1 MTRAKR
7 RSLRAY
13 LVEPFQQIRFGMHV
27 IAVSLIF
34 TALFSFLTYRAFAE
48 QYSQVIE
55 IFSVTETSDLI
66 TNDIFL
72 RNGLLIGGALL
83 GFCATMMFV
92 VVRRTHKMYG
102 PMVSIMRFLGEL
114 QKGNYAVRI
123 HVREKDDFKALVSKL
138 NELAETLHVRHE
150 DQPSAGNG
158 KGNMDDLDS
167 RLRDLEEGVIVV
179 PRPTKKTS

>member
-27 IAVSLIF
+27 IVVSLLF
-34 TALFSFLTYRAFAE
+34 ATLFSYLTYSAFVE

-66 TNDIFL
+66 TNDIFKK
-72 RNGLLIGGALL
+72 NGLLIGGALF

-102 PMVSIMRFLGEL
+102 PMVSIMRFLREL

-123 HVREKDDFKALVSKL
+123 HVREKDDFKGLVSKL
-138 NELAETLHVRHE
+138 NELAETLHIRHE
-150 DQPSAGNG
+150 EQPGSANG

-167 RLRDLEEGVIVV
+167 RLKDLEEGVIVV
-179 PRPTKKTS
+179 PRPNRKSS